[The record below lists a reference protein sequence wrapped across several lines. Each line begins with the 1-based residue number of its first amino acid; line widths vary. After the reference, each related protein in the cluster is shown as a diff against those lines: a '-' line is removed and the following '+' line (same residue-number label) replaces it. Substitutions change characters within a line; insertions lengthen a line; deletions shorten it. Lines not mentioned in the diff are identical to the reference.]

1 MIHYKESDER
11 ETVRIGSCGGNFT
24 AVQGTVTSPSFPYE
38 YPGDQNCIYSIVL
51 PTNTFIILRLY
62 LFDVRCYQDDGSGA
76 VSSDYL
82 ELWEGSHPAKW
93 CGQKNDIPEFLHLA
107 QNHVSIRLA
116 LKKIFLKR
124 I

>member
-93 CGQKNDIPEFLHLA
+93 CGQKNDIPEFMYLTK
-107 QNHVSIRLA
+107 NHVNMRLA
-116 LKKIFLKR
+116 NY
-124 I
+124 